1 MAPEPLAEI
10 MGPPG
15 CRTLSAVGMLATAAL
30 AVPVRPVRHAEP
42 VRAATASAV
51 VKIRLVRNPTPLIRL
66 KQPSNFPPFR
76 QGIIRKEIIWRAKG
90 QLAFDILTEA
100 FADSIR
106 PDFVCG
112 DEIYGLRTELREYP
126 KNQDAST

>member
-1 MAPEPLAEI
+1 MPSRSGRL
-10 MGPPG
+10 
-15 CRTLSAVGMLATAAL
+15 LL
-30 AVPVRPVRHAEP
+30 
-42 VRAATASAV
+42 SAV
-51 VKIRLVRNPTPLIRL
+51 VKIRFVCNQTPSLRL

>member
-1 MAPEPLAEI
+1 
-10 MGPPG
+10 
-15 CRTLSAVGMLATAAL
+15 MLATAAL
-30 AVPVRPVRHAEP
+30 AVHVRPVRHAEP
-42 VRAATASAV
+42 VKAATASAV
-51 VKIRLVRNPTPLIRL
+51 VKIRRVRNPTPLIRL

-112 DEIYGLRTELREYP
+112 DKIYGLRTELREYP
-126 KNQDAST
+126 KTKTRVPERPRSVLLPGESSRCC

>member
-1 MAPEPLAEI
+1 
-10 MGPPG
+10 
-15 CRTLSAVGMLATAAL
+15 MLATAAL
-30 AVPVRPVRHAEP
+30 AVHVRPVRHAEP
-42 VRAATASAV
+42 VKAATASAV

-76 QGIIRKEIIWRAKG
+76 QGITRKEIIWRAKG

-112 DEIYGLRTELREYP
+112 DEIYGLRTELREYL
-126 KNQDAST
+126 KDQDQSYCRANPPDVVDI

>member
-1 MAPEPLAEI
+1 
-10 MGPPG
+10 
-15 CRTLSAVGMLATAAL
+15 MLATAAL

-42 VRAATASAV
+42 VKAATASAV

-76 QGIIRKEIIWRAKG
+76 QGITRKEIIWRAKG
-90 QLAFDILTEA
+90 QLAFYILTEA
-100 FADSIR
+100 FADSFR

>member
-1 MAPEPLAEI
+1 
-10 MGPPG
+10 
-15 CRTLSAVGMLATAAL
+15 
-30 AVPVRPVRHAEP
+30 
-42 VRAATASAV
+42 
-51 VKIRLVRNPTPLIRL
+51 L

-112 DEIYGLRTELREYP
+112 DKIYGLRTELREYP
-126 KNQDAST
+126 KTKTRVPERPRSVLLPGESSRCC

>member
-1 MAPEPLAEI
+1 MFAFPL
-10 MGPPG
+10 
-15 CRTLSAVGMLATAAL
+15 LAQVET
-30 AVPVRPVRHAEP
+30 
-42 VRAATASAV
+42 S
-51 VKIRLVRNPTPLIRL
+51 LIRL

-76 QGIIRKEIIWRAKG
+76 QGITRKEIIWRAKG

-112 DEIYGLRTELREYP
+112 DEFYGLRTELREYP

>member
-1 MAPEPLAEI
+1 MTSTSPSASDNSWFRPCGLPL
-10 MGPPG
+10 G
-15 CRTLSAVGMLATAAL
+15 LAKGFGGSGNGRPTA
-30 AVPVRPVRHAEP
+30 R
-42 VRAATASAV
+42 
-51 VKIRLVRNPTPLIRL
+51 RL